1 MGPLASMSRRAEVQ
15 AHVDRALA
23 DGSTLEIG
31 GGAIDLTGALAGG
44 AYYEP
49 TVFTNV
55 TPDSSL
61 AQNEVFGPV
70 LSVTTVK
77 DEDEAIRVANNT
89 DYGLAAGL
97 WTANVSTVHRL
108 ARRIRAGTVWVN
120 CYEEGDLTVPFGGFK
135 MSGNGRD
142 KSRHALEK
150 YTELKTTFIK
160 L

>member
-1 MGPLASMSRRAEVQ
+1 M
-15 AHVDRALA
+15 
-23 DGSTLEIG
+23 DGSQLATG
-31 GGAIDLTGALAGG
+31 GHSVRLSGDLSGG
-44 AYYEP
+44 AYYSP
-49 TVFTNV
+49 TVFVNV
-55 TPDSSL
+55 KPDSSL

-70 LSVTTVK
+70 LAITTVAN
-77 DEDEAIRVANNT
+77 DEEAIAVANNS

-97 WTANVSTVHRL
+97 WTANVSKVHRL
-108 ARRIRAGTVWVN
+108 ARRIRAGTIWVN

-150 YTELKTTFIK
+150 YTELKTTYIK